1 MNIKNKILT
10 KELLY
15 TVMLL
20 FMTVWANSA
29 LAKSNPITATW
40 DFKNGTYNE
49 QTIQRKTASLTAY
62 EMNPTDATPIEI
74 FIDASKGKFA
84 IQPTKKR
91 VQFNEGT
98 IVHIPVVST
107 NDIVKVTTTKPT
119 DANRPSKFITIG
131 GVEASEET
139 TSYKAKSLDVEKG
152 YVEIAAVGVEG
163 STTTNTYLYYISVT
177 QYPPVYEEKCLYSTD
192 FQDWQNI
199 TSSDTETE
207 ISKNK
212 NGQEFK
218 TIDGQPLSFY
228 LKQTSVKNDGHN
240 DNKPDW
246 YDDTNRDFSVSD
258 GWMMSNKKED
268 PYARISEIKNVTKI
282 VYIQTSTGNDR
293 GWGLKVKSKDDA
305 DWTIIYKAYIN
316 EIPTINNVTGN
327 SNGQRV
333 EITQDLNGN
342 KMNLKDV
349 QLMFYSRNPAQN
361 AYMESLEIYG
371 NVEVKENV
379 NITYYDTDG
388 TTELGKETVDASKP
402 LTFIEGIESKITI
415 PVGYKFRG
423 WFDGTVESSEKV
435 REGAELSLDLA
446 LYAKATPEEKATDG
460 SNYTYNLTKSNFY
473 QEDHELINI
482 DGGVWHDV
490 KHGWSFSKGGT
501 ITLSVAKKAHID
513 ITLCSES
520 KDGTITITDASGT
533 EWASFNAKA
542 TADGDIQEVDYKGNT
557 PTTLT
562 ISVPAGTYIHNINLR
577 NYLPIYVSFDCEDN
591 NIQGICPEKILCDPI
606 TGKATMPNH
615 IQLSRDRFTFVGWT
629 DGTNIY
635 TSGSEYAFEQDV
647 TLKPKMRKNTLGLY
661 DTNSPIEVVWHFD
674 YRKAHPISISNK
686 STNKILPYT
695 KTIMVEGE
703 EQDITLM
710 MNASNGKIDNTD
722 ERINLLSNGAEGVQI
737 NNNTLFTIPAV
748 YGMTITIHAS
758 DKVDDTSNNNE
769 TNFGSGATDAWIE
782 ISDDNGYIVP
792 EELVKISDR
801 KTITF
806 TYKGDAEKAKI
817 KILRSGS
824 NNQWGFY
831 KDFTVTYPVLP
842 SIEFVKRISNPDLTT
857 FPNENIEN
865 AGNASA
871 ELKNP
876 EATLHTNTG
885 KRYKEGDEVTISVSP
900 KYGYKLSEFKVN
912 GVVSTSQTLDHTI
925 VAGKNTIIVTYEREK
940 LYKVSVSSADIKK
953 GSFTLTNSND
963 NFYTETRNKDNIIT
977 NAECWY
983 TEGTEVTINGDASM
997 NYMLDYWSDGT
1008 KKISE
1013 TDPYIFNMG
1022 TENLTFI
1029 ANFKLGYIGNVIF
1042 KIPEGMVNDAND
1054 SENGTY
1060 SITPSE
1066 LKNVRSFTIP
1076 SNYTFYRSK
1085 STMAYWVIENSNSEN
1100 QNHYEPGQ
1108 MYSFRNPDET
1118 LTLVP
1123 IFKDNLATAD
1133 NRIDTTIVRYDFG
1146 RNIHSYYDPNLKQ
1159 YRKVCAQPVN
1169 ISHNEKPYWTAQARV
1184 NVLEEGTDKSHTRDF
1199 AILCDTGNDGYIR
1212 NTDLDNWC
1220 VFGPGTKLWVPA
1232 GNGTKITMLTYSKI
1246 VTTKFDGVVPT
1257 LDVERTN
1264 EERQKANSQNI
1275 FVYSYTTNSS
1285 ENHVAIEIGDDYSYY
1300 QWLELQLPKANMVNL
1315 HTTVDDNI
1323 RGKIASIVSAS
1334 GKYDT
1339 EELED
1344 GGIAFKKGDRVR
1356 MTIKRK
1362 FGYELDKIVD
1372 PAKKDKNGNPL
1383 AVLEIIDD
1391 NTVKMVGLNNVST
1404 TSIVTKNEDG
1414 SWGVA
1419 TGDKKTVFVLRKI
1432 EPTEEGIK
1440 KGNRTSYII
1449 EFDITTHRNLEVCF
1463 KEKPT
1468 YHITYN
1474 PGLLASGTAP
1484 EAAWVEKG
1492 DKYTIPTN
1500 KTLYY
1505 EGNTLDHW
1513 VDENDNI
1520 FTIGTEYTAEGK
1532 DRRLFPIF
1540 KANAFNFFNLETEA
1554 TATWYLNKD
1563 EGAPTINYEKT
1574 KGILVTQLTNS
1585 KGERIDLKVDLDA
1598 SGGKFNNTDSART
1611 ERIQINSNSAI
1622 EFPSTPNCEVTWV
1635 ATSDFEKIK
1644 IADNIVKTVPEQKR
1658 QVTAVCAGKSAYEK
1672 IEFIDGIYSRCF
1684 SITYKPQDIATKPT
1698 IESLTCDG
1706 ITYNATEIQEQMNTQ
1721 KHITFH
1727 VSPWKLKDQIPAVTG
1742 IATNGGKVVATKAT
1756 IETKE
1761 CVATVRTASDV
1772 ITETFPIVFE
1782 FNIPEEGNNPKFKK
1796 ININGVDYTQ
1806 TTNEILDAAQ
1816 SGAIKITFSR
1826 TMKDATITS
1835 TENNIT
1841 CTAKSDSILVF
1852 KYWDAPRGGTVT
1864 FEITP
1869 KSNTFT
1875 DIYTKTCQE
1884 PIFIKLHIMDDA
1896 DYYHHHR
1903 FDFVVGK
1910 DGNIDE
1916 AIEAANNNTKTD
1928 GHRYYIFVPD
1938 GEYKLTGN
1946 GTISFGGDSPVDENG
1961 KPRPDM
1967 NGKNNGQTHIRK
1979 PNISIIG
1986 QSKDNTIIR
1995 NHPTVEGISY
2005 TATIYVEKNNTD
2017 FYAEDLT
2024 LENEFNYW
2032 GSISGQSSSI
2042 GAGRADAFYDRGD
2055 RSIMKNVALKSYQD
2069 TYFSNNASPDYRGYF
2084 EKCDFYGVVDF
2095 ICGNGNIWFD
2105 KCNLILRDRRGN
2117 NIAAPSTEVSQEWGY
2132 VFNNCTIKP
2141 ESDNMIRFTDKDWTL
2156 ARAWSKSPACTYLN
2170 TKMYAQPIS
2179 YGWGRSMESNL
2190 MLRFHEYKSTD
2201 DANNML
2207 SLVTRTLAA
2216 CVPAAGSDDV
2226 ILSDDKASEYNLR
2239 NVVGGTDGFEPKKLC
2254 KQIDAASGAKV
2265 DQDENH
2271 EVWDDNIVLD
2281 DENLVWNYHISA
2293 LCYVVFKLNETTNK
2307 WEYIDN
2313 TTDTFMNLTAYGSG
2327 YYSVRAANQRGGLGA
2342 ATKAIRYVLRNP
2354 YKLEIK
2360 KVGNYKEGDEDYGW
2374 TTICLPFNAKVPNEV
2389 NVYAA
2394 TAHNKQTATDK
2405 VEDFTMTLTP
2415 VEIIDSLKGY
2425 VVYGAV
2431 GDHYFIPTS
2440 RTCDKPTILTGNP
2453 TNAAISS
2460 TNINCYVLAYKT
2472 WGLGFYKYTG
2482 TTLAANR
2489 GWLPQDMVS
2498 KSTQDGLALG
2508 KRGISFVISDP
2519 TTGFTHPVY
2528 TIQSHNEAYYNL
2540 NGQRIKTPTQPGIY
2554 ISRRKG
2560 KVIK

>member
-1 MNIKNKILT
+1 MNIKNKIIT

-15 TVMLL
+15 AVMLL
-20 FMTVWANSA
+20 FMMVWANSA
-29 LAKSNPITATW
+29 LADN
-40 DFKNGTYNE
+40 
-49 QTIQRKTASLTAY
+49 TI
-62 EMNPTDATPIEI
+62 
-74 FIDASKGKFA
+74 
-84 IQPTKKR
+84 KR
-91 VQFNEGT
+91 
-98 IVHIPVVST
+98 
-107 NDIVKVTTTKPT
+107 D
-119 DANRPSKFITIG
+119 
-131 GVEASEET
+131 
-139 TSYKAKSLDVEKG
+139 
-152 YVEIAAVGVEG
+152 
-163 STTTNTYLYYISVT
+163 VT

-192 FQDWQNI
+192 FQDWPNVK
-199 TSSDTETE
+199 SSDTETE

-212 NGQEFK
+212 NGQGLK

-240 DNKPDW
+240 NNKPTW

-258 GWMMSNKKED
+258 GWMMAEKKAD

-282 VYIQTSTGNDR
+282 VYIQTSTGGDR
-293 GWGLKVKSKDDA
+293 GWGLKAKSKDDT
-305 DWTIIYKAYIN
+305 DWTTIYDTYIN
-316 EIPTINNVTGN
+316 KIPAINNVKGN

-342 KMNLKDV
+342 KLNLKDV
-349 QLMFYSRNPAQN
+349 QLMFYSLNPAQN

-388 TTELGKETVDASKP
+388 TTELGNATVDASKP
-402 LTFIEGIESKITI
+402 LAFMEGIENKVTI
-415 PVGYKFRG
+415 PEGYKFRG

-435 REGAELSLDLA
+435 VEGSELSIDLY

-460 SNYTYNLTKSNFY
+460 SEYTYNLTKRNFY

-482 DGGVWHDV
+482 DGGAWHDV

-513 ITLCSES
+513 ITLCNES
-520 KDGTITITDASGT
+520 KDGTGNITITDASGT
-533 EWASFNAKA
+533 EWASFNANA
-542 TADGDIQEVDYKGNT
+542 TADGDVKGIDYKGNT

-562 ISVPAGTYIHNINLR
+562 ISVPSGAYIHGIDLS
-577 NYLPIYVSFDCEDN
+577 NYLPVYVSFDCSDK
-591 NIQGICPEKILCDPI
+591 NIQGVCPEKILCDPK

-615 IQLSRDRFTFVGWT
+615 TQLSRDRFTFVGWT

-635 TSGSEYAFEQDV
+635 TSGRDYAFEQDV
-647 TLKPKMRKNTLGLY
+647 TLKPKMKKNTLGLY
-661 DTNSPIEVVWHFD
+661 DTNSPIEVVWPFD

-686 STNKILPYT
+686 STNKVLPYT
-695 KTIMVEGE
+695 KTIKVEGE

-710 MNASNGKIDNTD
+710 MDASNGKIDNTD
-722 ERINLLSNGAEGVQI
+722 DRINLLSNGAEGAQI
-737 NNNTLFTIPAV
+737 NNSTLFTIPAV

-769 TNFGSGATDAWIE
+769 TIFGSGATDAWIE
-782 ISDDNGYIVP
+782 VSDDNGYTVP
-792 EELVKISDR
+792 EELVKITDK

-817 KILRSGS
+817 NILRSGS
-824 NNQWGFY
+824 NNTWGFY

-842 SIEFVKRISNPDLTT
+842 SIEFVKTISNQDITT
-857 FPNENIEN
+857 FPNERAEN
-865 AGNASA
+865 AGNVKA

-885 KRYKEGDEVTISVSP
+885 KRYKEGDVVTISVSP
-900 KYGYKLSEFKVN
+900 KYGYKLTEFKVN
-912 GVVSTSQTLDHTI
+912 GIVSTARTIDHTI
-925 VAGKNTIIVTYEREK
+925 GAGKNTISVTYEREK
-940 LYKVSVSSADIKK
+940 LYKVSVSSADIKL

-983 TEGTEVTINGDASM
+983 TEGTEVTVNGDASI

-1008 KKISE
+1008 NKLSE
-1013 TDPYIFNMG
+1013 TDPYIFKMG
-1022 TENLTFI
+1022 TENRTII
-1029 ANFKLGYIGNVIF
+1029 ANFKLGYSGNVVF
-1042 KIPEGMVNDAND
+1042 KLPEGMVNGASDDND
-1054 SENGTY
+1054 GTY
-1060 SITPSE
+1060 SITPDK
-1066 LKNVRSFTIP
+1066 LKNVRSFAIP

-1085 STMAYWVIENSNSEN
+1085 DDAGKGSTMAYWVIENSSSEN
-1100 QNHYEPGQ
+1100 QNRYEPGQ
-1108 MYSFRNPDET
+1108 LYSFRNPNET

-1123 IFKDNLATAD
+1123 VFKDNLATAD
-1133 NRIDTTIVRYDFG
+1133 NRLDTTIVRYDFG
-1146 RNIHSYYDPNLKQ
+1146 RNIQNYYDPNLKQ

-1169 ISHNEKPYWTAQARV
+1169 ISHNQKPYWTAQAYV
-1184 NVLEEGTDKSHTRDF
+1184 NVVEEGTDKSHTRDF
-1199 AILCDTGNDGYIR
+1199 AILCDTGTDGYIR
-1212 NTDLDNWC
+1212 NTDLDSWC
-1220 VFGPGTKLWVPA
+1220 AFGPGTKLLVPA

-1264 EERQKANSQNI
+1264 TERKKANSEKI

-1285 ENHVAIEIGDDYSYY
+1285 KNNVAIEIGNDYSYY
-1300 QWLELQLPKANMVNL
+1300 QWLELELPKANMVNL
-1315 HTTVDDNI
+1315 HATVDDNV
-1323 RGKIASIVSAS
+1323 RGKISSIESAS
-1334 GKYDT
+1334 GKYET
-1339 EELED
+1339 EELDD
-1344 GGIAFKKGDRVR
+1344 GGYAFHKGDRVR

-1391 NTVKMVGLNNVST
+1391 NTVKMVGLNDVST
-1404 TSIVTKNEDG
+1404 TSIVTKNPDG
-1414 SWGVA
+1414 TWGVA
-1419 TGDKKTVFVLRKI
+1419 TGDNKTVFVLTKT
-1432 EPTEEGIK
+1432 EPTEEEAK
-1440 KGNRTSYII
+1440 KGGRTSYTI
-1449 EFDITTHRNLEVCF
+1449 EFDITTHRNLEICF

-1468 YHITYN
+1468 FHITYN
-1474 PGLLASGTAP
+1474 PGQLASGSAP

-1492 DKYTIPTN
+1492 DRFTIPTN

-1513 VDENDNI
+1513 VDENNNI

-1532 DRRLFPIF
+1532 DRRLFPVF
-1540 KANAFNFFNLETEA
+1540 KANAFNFYDLDAEA
-1554 TATWYLNKD
+1554 TATWYLNKK

-1574 KGILVTQLTNS
+1574 KGILVTQLKNS
-1585 KGERIDLKVDLDA
+1585 KGESIDIKVELDA
-1598 SGGKFNNTDSART
+1598 TNSGKFNNTDPIRT
-1611 ERIQINSNSAI
+1611 ERIQINSNSVI
-1622 EFPSTPNCEVTWV
+1622 EFPSTPNCVVTWV
-1635 ATSDFEKIK
+1635 ASSDFEKIK
-1644 IADNIVKTVPEQKR
+1644 IADNIVNTDATDKR
-1658 QVTAVCAGKSAYEK
+1658 QVEAVCSGKSAYEK
-1672 IEFIDGIYSRCF
+1672 IEFIDGIYSRYL
-1684 SITYKPQDIATKPT
+1684 SITYKPQDTTTKPT
-1698 IESLTCDG
+1698 IESLTCGG
-1706 ITYNATEIQEQMNTQ
+1706 ITYDAAKIKDQIAKN
-1721 KHITFH
+1721 KHVTFH
-1727 VSPWKLKDQIPAVTG
+1727 VSPWELNDQIPDVSGT
-1742 IATNGGKVVATKAT
+1742 ATNGGKVVATKAT

-1761 CVATVRTASDV
+1761 CVATVHTASDV
-1772 ITETFPIVFE
+1772 ITETYPIVFE
-1782 FNIPEEGNNPKFKK
+1782 FNTPEEGNTPKVEK

-1806 TTNEILDAAQ
+1806 TSNEIFDAPQ
-1816 SGAIKITFSR
+1816 NGAIKIKFSR

-1841 CTAKSDSILVF
+1841 CTAKSGNELVF
-1852 KYWDAPRGGTVT
+1852 KYWEAPQGGTVT
-1864 FEITP
+1864 FNITP
-1869 KSNTFT
+1869 ESKTFT

-1884 PIFIKLHIMDDA
+1884 PITIKLHIMDDEE
-1896 DYYHHHR
+1896 YYHHHK

-1916 AIEAANNNTKTD
+1916 AIKAANGEAEGKPYNNNKTN

-1946 GTISFGGDSPVDENG
+1946 GTISFTGEGPVDETG
-1961 KPRPDM
+1961 TKRPDM
-1967 NGKNNGQTHIRK
+1967 NGQNNGQTHIRK

-1995 NHPTVEGISY
+1995 NHPIVEGISY
-2005 TATIYVEKNNTD
+2005 TATLCVENNNTD

-2032 GSISGQSSSI
+2032 GTMAGQSSSS
-2042 GAGRADAFYDRGD
+2042 GAGRADVFFDRGN

-2069 TYFSNNASPDYRGYF
+2069 TYFSNNASSDYRGYF
-2084 EKCDFYGVVDF
+2084 ENCDFYGVVDF
-2095 ICGNGNIWFD
+2095 ICGNGNIWFE
-2105 KCNLILRDRRGN
+2105 KCNLILRDRKSN
-2117 NIAAPSTEVSQEWGY
+2117 NIVAPSTEVDQEWGY
-2132 VFNNCTIKP
+2132 VFNECSIKP

-2170 TKMYAQPIS
+2170 TKMYAQPQS

-2190 MLRFHEYKSTD
+2190 MLRFHEYKSID
-2201 DANNML
+2201 GADNML
-2207 SLVTRTLAA
+2207 SLVTRSLAA

-2226 ILSDDKASEYNLR
+2226 ILSDEQASGYTLR
-2239 NVVGGTDGFEPKKLC
+2239 NVVGGTDGFEPNELC
-2254 KQIDAASGAKV
+2254 MQIDAASGAKA
-2265 DQDENH
+2265 DYDDNR
-2271 EVWDDNIVLD
+2271 EVWNDDIVLD
-2281 DENLVWNYHISA
+2281 DDILQWNKHTSA
-2293 LCYVVFKLNETTNK
+2293 LCYVVFKLNEATNK

-2313 TTDTFMNLTAYGSG
+2313 TTDTIINLADYGTG

-2342 ATKAIRYVLRNP
+2342 ATKAIRYILQDP

-2360 KVGNYKEGDEDYGW
+2360 KVGDYKEEGVDYGW
-2374 TTICLPFNAKVPNEV
+2374 TTICLPFNAKVPEEV

-2394 TAHNKQTATDK
+2394 TAHGKQTESDK
-2405 VEDFTMTLTP
+2405 VEDFIMTLTP

-2425 VVYGAV
+2425 IVYGAV
-2431 GDHYFIPTS
+2431 GDHYFKSTS

-2453 TNAAISS
+2453 TDAAISS

-2482 TTLAANR
+2482 ATLAANR

-2498 KSTQDGLALG
+2498 KSNQETLNLG

-2519 TTGFTHPVY
+2519 TTGMSHPIY
-2528 TIQSHNEAYYNL
+2528 TIETKDDAIYNIS
-2540 NGQRIKTPTQPGIY
+2540 GQRVKSPIQPGLY
-2554 ISRRKG
+2554 IFGRTKAMV
-2560 KVIK
+2560 K

>member
-20 FMTVWANSA
+20 FMTAWANSA

-40 DFKNGTYNE
+40 DLKN
-49 QTIQRKTASLTAY
+49 
-62 EMNPTDATPIEI
+62 
-74 FIDASKGKFA
+74 
-84 IQPTKKR
+84 
-91 VQFNEGT
+91 
-98 IVHIPVVST
+98 
-107 NDIVKVTTTKPT
+107 
-119 DANRPSKFITIG
+119 
-131 GVEASEET
+131 
-139 TSYKAKSLDVEKG
+139 
-152 YVEIAAVGVEG
+152 
-163 STTTNTYLYYISVT
+163 VT
-177 QYPPVYEEKCLYSTD
+177 QNPPVYEERCLYSTN

-199 TSSDTETE
+199 KASASETE

-212 NGQEFK
+212 NGQRLK
-218 TIDGQPLSFY
+218 TIDGQFLSFY
-228 LKQTSVKNDGHN
+228 LQQTSVKNDGHK
-240 DNKPDW
+240 DDKSTW
-246 YDDTNRDFSVSD
+246 YDDSKRNFSVSD
-258 GWMMSNKKED
+258 GWMMSEKKGNA
-268 PYARISEIKNVTKI
+268 YARISEIKNITKI
-282 VYIQTSTGNDR
+282 VYIQTSTGNNR

-305 DWTIIYKAYIN
+305 DWRIIYDTYIN
-316 EIPTINNVTGN
+316 N

-333 EITQDLNGN
+333 EITHDLNGN
-342 KMNLKDV
+342 MLNLKDV
-349 QLMFYSRNPAQN
+349 QLMFYSLNSKQN

-388 TTELGKETVDASKP
+388 KTVLDTETVNTSNP
-402 LTFIEGIESKITI
+402 LTFNKGIESKVTI
-415 PVGYKFRG
+415 PDGNKFRG

-435 REGAELSLDLA
+435 KEGTELSFDLE
-446 LYAKATPEEKATDG
+446 LYAKVTPLEKPTDG
-460 SNYTYNLTKSNFY
+460 SNYTYDLTRSNFY

-482 DGGVWHDV
+482 DGGKWHDV

-501 ITLSVAKKAHID
+501 ITLSVAKKAHIG
-513 ITLCSES
+513 IALCSVS
-520 KDGTITITDASGT
+520 KDGTITIADASGT

-542 TADGDIQEVDYKGNT
+542 TADGNIQEVEYKGNT

-562 ISVPAGTYIHNINLR
+562 ISVPAGAYIHSIDLS
-577 NYLPIYVSFDCEDN
+577 NYLPVYVSFNCDDN
-591 NIQGICPEKILCDPI
+591 NIQGICPEKILCDPK

-615 IQLSRDRFTFVGWT
+615 TQLSRDRFTFEGWT

-635 TSGSEYAFEQDV
+635 TSGSDYVFEQDV

-661 DTNSPIEVVWHFD
+661 DTNIPIEVVWQFD
-674 YRKAHPISISNK
+674 HTKAHPISISNK

-695 KTIMVEGE
+695 KTIKVEGE
-703 EQDITLM
+703 KQDITLM
-710 MNASNGKIDNTD
+710 MDASNGKIDNTD
-722 ERINLLSNGAEGVQI
+722 DRINLLSNGAEGAQI
-737 NNNTLFTIPAV
+737 NNSTLFTIPAV

-769 TNFGSGATDAWIE
+769 TTFGSGATDAWIE
-782 ISDDNGYIVP
+782 ISDDNKYKVP
-792 EELVKISDR
+792 EELVYISDK

-831 KDFTVTYPVLP
+831 KDITVTYPVLP
-842 SIEFVKRISNPDLTT
+842 SIEFVKTISNQDKNT
-857 FPNENIEN
+857 FPNETIEN

-885 KRYKEGDEVTISVSP
+885 KRYKEGDVVTISVSP
-900 KYGYKLSEFKVN
+900 KYGYKLTEFKVN
-912 GVVSTSQTLDHTI
+912 GVVSKAQTIDHTI
-925 VAGKNTIIVTYEREK
+925 VAGKNTINVTYEREK

-983 TEGTEVTINGDASM
+983 TEGTEVTVNGDASM

-1008 KKISE
+1008 NKLSE
-1013 TDPYIFNMG
+1013 TDPYIFKME
-1022 TENLTFI
+1022 TENRTII
-1029 ANFKLGYIGNVIF
+1029 ANFKLGYIGNVVF
-1042 KIPEGMVNDAND
+1042 KLPEGMVNGASDDND
-1054 SENGTY
+1054 GTY
-1060 SITPSE
+1060 SITPDE
-1066 LKNVRSFTIP
+1066 LKNVRSFAIP

-1085 STMAYWVIENSNSEN
+1085 DAAGKGSTMAYWVIENSSSEN
-1100 QNHYEPGQ
+1100 QSRYEPGQ
-1108 MYSFRNPDET
+1108 LYSFRNPNET

-1123 IFKDNLATAD
+1123 VFKDNLATAD
-1133 NRIDTTIVRYDFG
+1133 NRLDTTIVRYDFG
-1146 RNIHSYYDPNLKQ
+1146 RNIQNYYDPNLRQ

-1169 ISHNEKPYWTAQARV
+1169 ISHNQKPYWTAQAYV
-1184 NVLEEGTDKSHTRDF
+1184 NVVEEGTDKSHTRDF
-1199 AILCDTGNDGYIR
+1199 AILCDTGTDGYIR
-1212 NTDLDNWC
+1212 NTDLDSWC
-1220 VFGPGTKLWVPA
+1220 AFGPGTKLLVPA

-1264 EERQKANSQNI
+1264 IERKKANSEKI

-1285 ENHVAIEIGDDYSYY
+1285 KNNVAIEIGNDYSYY
-1300 QWLELQLPKANMVNL
+1300 QWLELELPKANMVNL
-1315 HTTVDDNI
+1315 HATVDDNV
-1323 RGKIASIVSAS
+1323 RGKVASIESAS
-1334 GKYDT
+1334 GKYET
-1339 EELED
+1339 EELDD

-1391 NTVKMVGLNNVST
+1391 NTVKMVGLNDVST
-1404 TSIVTKNEDG
+1404 TSTVTQNPDG
-1414 SWGVA
+1414 TWGVA
-1419 TGDKKTVFVLRKI
+1419 SGENKTVFVLKKI
-1432 EPTEEGIK
+1432 EPTEEELK

-1468 YHITYN
+1468 FHITYN

-1492 DKYTIPTN
+1492 DRFTIPTN

-1513 VDENDNI
+1513 VDENNNT

-1532 DRRLFPIF
+1532 DRRLFPVF
-1540 KANAFNFFNLETEA
+1540 KADAFNFFDLEKEA

-1563 EGAPTINYEKT
+1563 EGAPTIDFEKT

-1585 KGERIDLKVDLDA
+1585 KGESIDLKVDLDA
-1598 SGGKFNNTDSART
+1598 TANGKFNNTDAART
-1611 ERIQINSNSAI
+1611 ERIQINTNSII
-1622 EFPSTPNCEVTWV
+1622 EFPSSPNCEVTWV

-1644 IADNIVKTVPEQKR
+1644 IGDNIVKTIPEQKR
-1658 QVTAVCAGKSAYEK
+1658 QVTAVCEGKSAYEK
-1672 IEFIDGIYSRCF
+1672 IEFIDGIYSRYF
-1684 SITYKPQDIATKPT
+1684 SITYKPQDVATKPT

-1706 ITYNATEIQEQMNTQ
+1706 TTYDAAEIKDQIAKN
-1721 KHITFH
+1721 KHVTFH
-1727 VSPWKLKDQIPAVTG
+1727 VSPWELNDQIPDVSGT
-1742 IATNGGKVVATKAT
+1742 ATNGGKVVATKAT

-1761 CVATVRTASDV
+1761 CVATVRSASDV
-1772 ITETFPIVFE
+1772 ITETYPIVFE
-1782 FNIPEEGNNPKFKK
+1782 FNTPEEGNSPKFEK

-1806 TTNEILDAAQ
+1806 TTNEIFDAPQ
-1816 SGAIKITFSR
+1816 NGAIKIKFSR

-1841 CTAKSDSILVF
+1841 CTAKSDNELVF
-1852 KYWDAPRGGTVT
+1852 KYWDAPQGGTVT
-1864 FEITP
+1864 FNITP
-1869 KSNTFT
+1869 ESKTFT

-1884 PIFIKLHIMDDA
+1884 PITIKLHIMDKA
-1896 DYYHHHR
+1896 EYYHHHK

-1916 AIEAANNNTKTD
+1916 AIKAANGEAEGKPYNNNKTN

-1946 GTISFGGDSPVDENG
+1946 GTISFVGEGPVDETG
-1961 KPRPDM
+1961 TKRPDM

-1995 NHPTVEGISY
+1995 NHPIVEGISY
-2005 TATIYVEKNNTD
+2005 TATLCVEKNNTD

-2032 GSISGQSSSI
+2032 GSISGQSSSG
-2042 GAGRADAFYDRGD
+2042 GAGRADVFYDRGN

-2069 TYFSNNASPDYRGYF
+2069 TYYSNNASSDYRGYF
-2084 EKCDFYGVVDF
+2084 EKCDFYGVVDI

-2117 NIAAPSTEVSQEWGY
+2117 NIAAPRTEDNQEWGY
-2132 VFNNCTIKP
+2132 VFNECSIKP

-2170 TKMYAQPIS
+2170 TKMYAQPQS

-2201 DANNML
+2201 GADNML
-2207 SLVTRTLAA
+2207 SLVTRSLAA

-2226 ILSDDKASEYNLR
+2226 ILSDEQASGYTLR
-2239 NVVGGTDGFEPKKLC
+2239 NVVGGTDGFEPNELC
-2254 KQIDAASGAKV
+2254 MQIDAASGAK
-2265 DQDENH
+2265 DDYDENH
-2271 EVWDDNIVLD
+2271 EVWNDDIVLD
-2281 DENLVWNYHISA
+2281 DDILQWNKHTTA
-2293 LCYVVFKLNETTNK
+2293 LCYVVFKLNEATNK

-2313 TTDTFMNLTAYGSG
+2313 TTDTIINLAGYGTG

-2342 ATKAIRYVLRNP
+2342 ATKAIRYILQDP

-2360 KVGNYKEGDEDYGW
+2360 KVGDYKEEGVDYGW
-2374 TTICLPFNAKVPNEV
+2374 TTICLPFNAKVPEEV

-2394 TAHNKQTATDK
+2394 TAHGKQTESDK
-2405 VEDFTMTLTP
+2405 VEDFIMTLTP

-2425 VVYGAV
+2425 IVYGAV
-2431 GDHYFIPTS
+2431 GDHYFKSTS

-2453 TNAAISS
+2453 TDAAISS

-2482 TTLAANR
+2482 ATLAANR

-2498 KSTQDGLALG
+2498 KSNQETLNLG

-2519 TTGFTHPVY
+2519 TTGLTHPVY

-2554 ISRRKG
+2554 ILRGKG